1 MDNKEEKNNK
11 EFLPVLLVL
20 LLFISVFGLTYA
32 IFSYSKE
39 GRVSNTVTTGTIT
52 FSYTE
57 TTNGISLENALPITD
72 EVGKKL
78 ESGDKNNGY
87 FDFNVSC
94 TMAGYS
100 NVFYEVFAT
109 KLAVENEL
117 EEKYVKVYLTD
128 GSTDQAITGYD
139 GEVPTYN
146 NLKKSIKDDKAKQL
160 YYGNFTGSGIQKF
173 RLRMWISDEYMLT
186 SSSEHFK
193 IKVNVEAN
201 E

>member
-139 GEVPTYN
+139 GEVPTY
-146 NLKKSIKDDKAKQL
+146 KK
-160 YYGNFTGSGIQKF
+160 
-173 RLRMWISDEYMLT
+173 
-186 SSSEHFK
+186 
-193 IKVNVEAN
+193 
-201 E
+201 